1 MNLLRGWLLDN
12 LGIKL
17 VALLLALLVYLNVYT
32 DRPATLIVS
41 FPIQIA
47 ELADSLS
54 LSGPVPSAVQAELRG
69 TGKQLI
75 RMRLTEPPVRLSLA
89 GVGTGRYERA
99 LTSADLPLPSDIEI
113 QVERVVSPRTVE
125 LQVDHKRAR
134 RLPVA
139 ARVEGLP
146 AGGVV
151 WTGELVADPA
161 FVEVTGPERQVMALD
176 SVRLDPVR
184 VAGKRDTVRLA
195 VGADALPDWCAMEPE
210 QVTVTVPLEPEATRR
225 IALRVES
232 PHGAAGYTVVP
243 ERVTLTVS
251 ARRSLLG
258 PRALGAQRVHWTAP
272 EPVAEFIGRRVGLR
286 RIGDMPEGARVR
298 LDPDSVTLHR
308 ARR

>member
-1 MNLLRGWLLDN
+1 MSVLRGWLLDN

-41 FPIQIA
+41 FPLQIA
-47 ELADSLS
+47 ELSDTLS

-99 LTSADLPLPSDIEI
+99 LTSADLPLSPDLEI
-113 QVERVVSPRTVE
+113 QVERLVSPRTVE
-125 LQVDHKRAR
+125 LQVDRKRSR

-151 WTGELVADPA
+151 WTGELAVEPS
-161 FVEVTGPERQVMALD
+161 FVEVTGPERVLMELD

-184 VAGKRDTVRLA
+184 IAGKRDSVEMA
-195 VGADALPDWCAMEPE
+195 VGADALPDWCVMEPE
-210 QVTVTVPLEPEATRR
+210 QIMVSVPLEPEATRR
-225 IALRVES
+225 VTLAVEA
-232 PHGAAGYTVVP
+232 PRGAAGYAVTP
-243 ERVTLTVS
+243 ARVTVTVS
-251 ARRSLLG
+251 APRSLLT
-258 PRALGAQRVHWTAP
+258 PEVLNTLRVHWTAP
-272 EPVAEFIGRRVGLR
+272 EPISEFVGRHVGLKRVGELP
-286 RIGDMPEGARVR
+286 DGARVR
-298 LDPDSVTLHR
+298 IDPDSVTLQR
-308 ARR
+308 VLR